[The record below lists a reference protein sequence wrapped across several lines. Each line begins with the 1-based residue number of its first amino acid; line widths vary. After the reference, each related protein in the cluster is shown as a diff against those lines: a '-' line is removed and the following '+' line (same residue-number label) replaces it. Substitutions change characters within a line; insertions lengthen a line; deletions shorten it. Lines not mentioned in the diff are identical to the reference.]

1 MDKYTLTHLGIA
13 LVWYRQKTSVCASLK
28 DCMRRDQLEHL
39 MSEVLRETQVDIP
52 DWLKTEFAKISEAA
66 AE

>member
-13 LVWYRQKTSVCASLK
+13 IAWYRQKTSVCASLK
-28 DCMRRDQLEHL
+28 DSMRRDQLEHL
-39 MSEVLRETQVDIP
+39 MSEVLQETQVDIP
-52 DWLKTEFAKISEAA
+52 DWLRAEFARISEAA